1 MRYVSLLVMLFIAT
15 CATAQDNVVDKIVA
29 VVGEQIVLK
38 SDVESGLLHLQQAQG
53 NFTNTLNLRDEVFEQ
68 KLIQKLLLA
77 QAEVDSVTTTD
88 DEVEAQLNA
97 RIEYMLQQV
106 GTQEQLERFFGK
118 PMQAIKDELR
128 PMTRDAIITERMQAQ
143 IVQDVRVTPSEVR
156 AFYKTL
162 NQDSL
167 PDIPAKYEIQ
177 QIVVKPKVTDV
188 EKERVRTRL
197 REFRDQIQSGAQS
210 FTTLAVLYSED
221 EGSAARGGELG
232 YITKNDVVPEFAEEA
247 FSLKPGRL
255 SKIVETEYG
264 FHLIQCIDRQ
274 GDRINVRHIL
284 LRPQIAEEERQEA
297 IHALDSITYFIKE
310 EGLTF
315 EDAALYF
322 SADKQTRRNGGLL
335 VDENMDSRLSR
346 DKIRDAMAIEVAKLK
361 VGDISEPFM
370 DNSMGSEE
378 YKIIK
383 IKAYHP
389 QHKAN
394 LEDDWSSFEEMLR
407 QQKQQEVFLK
417 WIKEKQESTYI
428 HIDEAYKNMNFR
440 YEGWI
445 K

>member
-1 MRYVSLLVMLFIAT
+1 MRYVSLLVLLFIAS
-15 CATAQDNVVDKIVA
+15 CAAAQDNVVDKIVA
-29 VVGEQIVLK
+29 VVGEEIVLK
-38 SDVESGLLHLQQAQG
+38 SDIESGLLHRQQVER
-53 NFTNTLNLRDEVFEQ
+53 NFTNPDAIREEMFEQ
-68 KLIQKLLLA
+68 QLIQKLLLA

-97 RIEYMLQQV
+97 QIDYYIEQV
-106 GTQEQLERFFGK
+106 GSQEQVEAFFGK
-118 PMQAIKDELR
+118 PLLAIKDEMR
-128 PMTRDAIITERMQAQ
+128 PLVRDNIITQRMQAQ

-162 NQDSL
+162 DKDSL

-177 QIVVKPKVTDV
+177 QITVRPKVTDV

-221 EGSAARGGELG
+221 PGSSGKGGELG
-232 YITKNDVVPEFAEEA
+232 YITKTDVVPEFAEEA

-274 GDRINVRHIL
+274 GDRVNVRHIL
-284 LRPQIAEEERQEA
+284 LRPRIAEEERTEA
-297 IHALDSITYFIKE
+297 IHALDTITTYIEE
-310 EGLTF
+310 EGLSF
-315 EDAALYF
+315 EDAARYF
-322 SADKQTRRNGGLL
+322 SADKQTRNNGGLL

-361 VGDISEPFM
+361 VGEISEPFL
-370 DNSMGSEE
+370 DNSNGSEE

-394 LEDDWSSFEEMLR
+394 LEDDWSSFENMLR
-407 QQKQQEVFLK
+407 MQKEQEVFEK

-428 HIDEAYKNMNFR
+428 HIDDAYKNMKFR

>member
-68 KLIQKLLLA
+68 QLIQKLLLA

-162 NQDSL
+162 DQDSL

-428 HIDEAYKNMNFR
+428 HIDEAYKDMNFR

>member
-68 KLIQKLLLA
+68 QLIQKLLLA

-188 EKERVRTRL
+188 EKERVRMRL

-221 EGSAARGGELG
+221 EGSA
-232 YITKNDVVPEFAEEA
+232 
-247 FSLKPGRL
+247 
-255 SKIVETEYG
+255 
-264 FHLIQCIDRQ
+264 
-274 GDRINVRHIL
+274 
-284 LRPQIAEEERQEA
+284 
-297 IHALDSITYFIKE
+297 
-310 EGLTF
+310 
-315 EDAALYF
+315 
-322 SADKQTRRNGGLL
+322 
-335 VDENMDSRLSR
+335 DE
-346 DKIRDAMAIEVAKLK
+346 
-361 VGDISEPFM
+361 
-370 DNSMGSEE
+370 
-378 YKIIK
+378 
-383 IKAYHP
+383 
-389 QHKAN
+389 
-394 LEDDWSSFEEMLR
+394 
-407 QQKQQEVFLK
+407 
-417 WIKEKQESTYI
+417 
-428 HIDEAYKNMNFR
+428 
-440 YEGWI
+440 
-445 K
+445 

>member
-68 KLIQKLLLA
+68 QLIQKLLLA

-428 HIDEAYKNMNFR
+428 HIDEAYKDMNFR

>member
-1 MRYVSLLVMLFIAT
+1 MKYVSLFVFLFIAA
-15 CATAQDNVVDKIVA
+15 CVTAQENVVDKIVA
-29 VVGEQIVLK
+29 VVGEEIILK
-38 SDVESGLLHLQQAQG
+38 SDIENDLLHMQQAQG
-53 NFTNTLNLRDEVFEQ
+53 NFANTSNQRDYVFEQ

-77 QAEVDSVTTTD
+77 QAEVDSVTTTA
-88 DEVEAQLNA
+88 DEVEAQLNSQ
-97 RIEYMLQQV
+97 IEFYIQQV
-106 GTQEQLERFFGK
+106 GTQEQVETFFGK
-118 PMQAIKDELR
+118 PLQAIKDELR
-128 PMTRDAIITERMQAQ
+128 PLIHDQIITQRMQAQ
-143 IVQDVRVTPSEVR
+143 IVQNVRVTPAEVR

-177 QIVVKPKVTDV
+177 QIVVRPKVTDV
-188 EKERVRTRL
+188 EKEQVRTRL
-197 REFRDQIQSGAQS
+197 REFRNQIQSGAQS

-221 EGSAARGGELG
+221 PGSAAKGGELG

-274 GDRINVRHIL
+274 GDRMNVRHIL
-284 LRPQIAEEERQEA
+284 LRPKIADEEREEA
-297 IHALDSITYFIKE
+297 IHALDSITYYIKE
-310 EGLTF
+310 EGLSF

-322 SADKQTRRNGGLL
+322 SSDKQTRRNGGLI
-335 VDENMDSRLSR
+335 VDENTDSRLSR

-361 VGDISEPFM
+361 VGEISEPFL
-370 DNSMGSEE
+370 DNSTGNDE

-383 IKAYHP
+383 IKAYYP

-394 LEDDWSSFEEMLR
+394 LEDDWSNFEDMLR
-407 QQKQQEVFLK
+407 MQKQQEVFLK

-428 HIDEAYKNMNFR
+428 HIDDAYKDMKFQ
-440 YEGWI
+440 YDGWI

>member
-68 KLIQKLLLA
+68 QLIQKLLLA

-188 EKERVRTRL
+188 EKERVRMRL

>member
-68 KLIQKLLLA
+68 QLIQKLLLA

-128 PMTRDAIITERMQAQ
+128 PMTHDAIITERMQAQ